1 MSPTPL
7 SDSLIDALPEYF
19 QEVRSKMERGK
30 RDYGDKS
37 LTRPLKELAQEL
49 RSEAVDLAG
58 WGAIVWKRSVELEA
72 AIDAL
77 EGRLIE
83 GKAKV

>member
-1 MSPTPL
+1 MTETPL
-7 SDSLIDALPEYF
+7 SDSLIDALPDYF
-19 QEVRSKMERGK
+19 AEVRSKMERGK
-30 RDYGDKS
+30 RDYGDRS

-49 RSEAVDLAG
+49 RAEAVDLAG

-77 EGRLIE
+77 EEKLRVAE
-83 GKAKV
+83 A